1 MSNIDFSRKIT
12 FLSKSPDRLGNA
24 SMTMKIVFWLAFWVG
39 TWSLALFAPISES
52 TRLILGVF
60 HIVAHLF
67 IALNI
72 GHDANHNAITEIP
85 FFREILK
92 RAFDLVGIS
101 SYCWRKNH
109 NGLHHHYTSI
119 KGKDVTADGRTI
131 MRFTNSAPWKFFH
144 RYQYL
149 YAPVIYSAVVLNYI
163 FLRDFIDFFRYLRRS
178 PSDKRIWFALAECLI
193 FKIFYV
199 GYMIILPLA
208 LFPAFQIEIIALF
221 ILTQFILG
229 QLIIVIQVP
238 HFNMNTREVSEE
250 NVSREWDKNLD
261 FILKHS
267 SDLAP
272 FSPFWNWALGGI
284 NLHVIHHIAPEVCHI
299 HYPELTRE
307 LNSYCRRENK
317 SYSYYNSV
325 WDGYVSHYGYL
336 KTMGQKE

>member
-1 MSNIDFSRKIT
+1 MNNSDFSRKIT
-12 FLSKSPDRLGNA
+12 LLSKSSERLGNA
-24 SMTMKIVFWLAFWVG
+24 SMTAKIVFWLSFWSC
-39 TWSLALFAPISES
+39 TWLIAIYAPVSDS
-52 TRLILGVF
+52 VRLIAGVF
-60 HIVAHLF
+60 HIVSHLF

-72 GHDANHNAITEIP
+72 GHDANHNAITSNLFI
-85 FFREILK
+85 REILK
-92 RAFDLVGIS
+92 RSFDLVGIS

-119 KGKDVTADGRTI
+119 KDKDVTADGRTI

-163 FLRDFIDFFRYLRRS
+163 FIRDFLDFGRYLRKS
-178 PSDKRIWFALAECLI
+178 PTDSRIWMALAECLV
-193 FKIFYV
+193 FKIFYI
-199 GYMIILPLA
+199 GYMIILPITLY
-208 LFPAFQIEIIALF
+208 PDHKIEIVTLF

-238 HFNMNTREVSEE
+238 HFNMNTKSVSEE
-250 NVSREWDKNLD
+250 NVSREWDKNLE
-261 FILKHS
+261 FVLKHS

-284 NLHVIHHIAPEVCHI
+284 NLHIIHHIAPEVCHI
-299 HYPELTRE
+299 HYPELTKE
-307 LNSYCRRENK
+307 LSSYCRQENK
-317 SYSYYNSV
+317 AYTYYNSV
-325 WDGYVSHYGYL
+325 WDGYLSHYGYL